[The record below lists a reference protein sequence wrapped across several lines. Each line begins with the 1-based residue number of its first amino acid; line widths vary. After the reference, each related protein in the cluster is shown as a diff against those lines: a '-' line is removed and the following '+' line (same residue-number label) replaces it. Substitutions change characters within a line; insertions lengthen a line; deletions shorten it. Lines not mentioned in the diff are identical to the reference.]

1 MCLLQ
6 EVDRKNSESKKQDG
20 NSNGRNNS
28 QLPQECLLKV
38 WQGNRW
44 SKSFWK
50 YSQIPYTLI
59 LADKEFYL
67 DMIKSLELKTNINI

>member
-1 MCLLQ
+1 M
-6 EVDRKNSESKKQDG
+6 EEIIVK
-20 NSNGRNNS
+20 
-28 QLPQECLLKV
+28 LPQECLLKV

-44 SKSFWK
+44 SESFWR

-67 DMIKSLELKTNINI
+67 DMIKSLELKTNIAV